1 MDAAEPSSNSISAS
15 NLHRLASLLDD
26 DSYSKL
32 AMETVAA
39 FEAEVMQFPHC
50 FAGMLGSIVMGKV
63 GVQTVVVMGPF
74 ETARQKIKEGVG
86 VGRTVAWGGGE
97 WLRARNELV
106 GSIPMDKQ
114 GMMICAE
121 GVCREVP
128 EL

>member
-1 MDAAEPSSNSISAS
+1 MDAAEPSSNSVSAS
-15 NLHRLASLLDD
+15 NLHRLASLLNDD
-26 DSYSKL
+26 HYSKL

-63 GVQTVVVMGPF
+63 GLQTVVAMGPRD
-74 ETARQKIKEGVG
+74 TARQKVKDGVG

-106 GSIPMDKQ
+106 GSIPKDKQ
-114 GMMICAE
+114 GLMICAE
-121 GVCREVP
+121 GACREVSS
-128 EL
+128 L